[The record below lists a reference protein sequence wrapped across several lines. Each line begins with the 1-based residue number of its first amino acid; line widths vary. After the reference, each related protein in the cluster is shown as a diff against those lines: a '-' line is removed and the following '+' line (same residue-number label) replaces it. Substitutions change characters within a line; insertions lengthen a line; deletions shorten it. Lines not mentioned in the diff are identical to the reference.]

1 MYNKEAYIEMKE
13 AEKKSAKLLG
23 LIEKAEKDI
32 YTNKDLIARARLT
45 IRRTKLEGK
54 RERAQKSIA
63 RSVRSIKN
71 AQKRLLKYKVQY
83 IESGAVVWSYYNPN
97 MPYEPKKHSGY
108 AFQDLDY
115 YLSIDPEVL

>member
-1 MYNKEAYIEMKE
+1 MYNKETFIKMKE
-13 AEKKSAKLLG
+13 AEKKRAKLLG

-32 YTNKDLIARARLT
+32 HTGKEFITRARLT
-45 IRRTKLEGK
+45 IKRTKLEGK
-54 RERAQKSIA
+54 RDRAQKSIV

-71 AQKRLLKYKVQY
+71 AQKRLPKYRAQY
-83 IESGAVVWSYYNPN
+83 IELGAVVWSYYNPN
-97 MPYEPKKHSGY
+97 MPYEPERHSGY